1 MDIGDHEI
9 LTIEEAAQYLRL
21 PVSTVYRLAQA
32 GRIPAQKVG
41 RQWRFYLPSLTQYVA
56 SKGFTL
62 ESTNSNKNSLD
73 FS

>member
-32 GRIPAQKVG
+32 GRIPAQKIG
-41 RQWRFYLPSLTQYVA
+41 RQWRFYLPSLTQFVA
-56 SKGFTL
+56 SKGL
-62 ESTNSNKNSLD
+62 NLDSTTSKKNKLD